1 MTSATAW
8 KIATVTLGLCCLFL
22 VYRVMDL
29 GISRTYSAASAES
42 DARDLQALKGLLE
55 KEWQGLPESQVVARL
70 QAFVASRPA
79 GSVVLKRLPE
89 EANSIY
95 FEGFRLEFRDGKL
108 YKVT

>member
-8 KIATVTLGLCCLFL
+8 KIATVSLGLCCLFL

-42 DARDLQALKGLLE
+42 DTRDLQALKGLLE
-55 KEWQGLPESQVVARL
+55 KEWKGLSEHQVLARL
-70 QAFVASRPA
+70 QAFAASKPS

-89 EANSIY
+89 DANSIY
-95 FEGFRLEFRDGKL
+95 FEGFRFEFRDGKL
-108 YKVT
+108 SKVT

>member
-8 KIATVTLGLCCLFL
+8 KIATVSLGLCCLFL
-22 VYRVMDL
+22 AYRVMDL

-42 DARDLQALKGLLE
+42 DARDLQALRGLLE
-55 KEWQGLPESQVVARL
+55 KEWQGLPESQVVSRL
-70 QAFVASRPA
+70 QAFVASRPS

-95 FEGFRLEFRDGKL
+95 FEGFRFEFRDGKL
-108 YKVT
+108 YKVA